1 MAILQMRRFS
11 ICAMKKNR
19 KAILEELQALGIM
32 EVDMSAVNDETL
44 RRDNT
49 QEMRQDFDK
58 KAVQIDHALDVLQ
71 EYAPEKTS
79 MFASLEGRA
88 LVEKEEYD
96 QIVQQQ
102 DQILEKADELLN
114 LKKQLAEN
122 KARIVKTE
130 NQAESLEPWLSLDV
144 PMEYQ
149 GTKTTAVFIG
159 SFGSELTLDQ
169 IYERLAKEA
178 PDLEA
183 MDIQVISSDPDQTCV
198 VAFCLREQ
206 KAQMEEALRSMGFS
220 RPSMMSGKAP
230 AQQKE

>member
-102 DQILEKADELLN
+102 DQILEKPTN
-114 LKKQLAEN
+114 
-122 KARIVKTE
+122 
-130 NQAESLEPWLSLDV
+130 
-144 PMEYQ
+144 
-149 GTKTTAVFIG
+149 
-159 SFGSELTLDQ
+159 
-169 IYERLAKEA
+169 
-178 PDLEA
+178 
-183 MDIQVISSDPDQTCV
+183 C
-198 VAFCLREQ
+198 
-206 KAQMEEALRSMGFS
+206 
-220 RPSMMSGKAP
+220 
-230 AQQKE
+230 